1 MATPNDDPAPLV
13 LLVDD
18 SEDDRAM
25 YAQYMV
31 SAGWRVELAREGAQ
45 GTGSARELRP
55 DVMVLDLWMPGVDGF
70 EALRRLRADPATRD
84 IPVLVLTGD
93 SSEETRAAALD
104 SGATDYVVK
113 PCRPD
118 DLVARIG
125 QFLTSPPAASAQQ

>member
-1 MATPNDDPAPLV
+1 MSSPPTPLV

-31 SAGWRVELAREGAQ
+31 SAGWRVELAREGGQ
-45 GTGSARELRP
+45 GAGSAREVHP
-55 DVMVLDLWMPGVDGF
+55 DVVVLDLWMPGVDGF
-70 EALRRLRADPATRD
+70 EALRILRADPATRH

-93 SSEETRAAALD
+93 GSDETREAALRA
-104 SGATDYVVK
+104 GATDYVVK

-118 DLVARIG
+118 ELVARIG
-125 QFLTSPPAASAQQ
+125 QVLPAPPAASKL